1 MDMTPHFPIYMDY
14 GATTPCDPRVVDA
27 MIPWLREHFG
37 NPASRSHAWGWEAE
51 EAVETARGHVA
62 ELIGADPREI
72 VWTSGA
78 TESNNL
84 ALKGA
89 AHFYQGKGKHLITVK
104 TEHKAVL
111 DTTREL
117 ERQGFEVTY
126 LDVQEDGLL
135 DLDKLKAAIRPDTI
149 LISVMFVNNEIG
161 VIQDIPAIGKLCR
174 EKGVLFHVDA
184 AQATGKVEID
194 LNTLPVDLMS
204 LASHKTYGPKG
215 IGALYVRRKPRVRL
229 EAQMHGGGHERGMR
243 SGTLPTH
250 QCVGMGE
257 AFRIAKA
264 EMAQDLAKARALQ
277 KRLLD
282 GLKDV
287 EQVFVNGHLEK
298 RVPHNLNM
306 SFNFVEGESLIMGI
320 KGLAVSSGS
329 ACTSASLE
337 PSYVLR
343 ALGRSD
349 ELAHSSLRMT
359 IGRFTTEEEIDYAI
373 STIKLN
379 VAKLRE
385 LSPLW
390 EMFQDG
396 VQRRSCAQDHAGGI
410 RLSPAQRA
418 GQPSAEV
425 RGIRDQDAPGG
436 LRLGHA
442 GRLGE
447 AACGRRG
454 GAGGASDRPGGPRG

>member
-1 MDMTPHFPIYMDY
+1 MDMTPHFPIYLDY

-51 EAVETARGHVA
+51 AAVEKARDEVA
-62 ELIGADPREI
+62 ALIGADPREI

-84 ALKGA
+84 AIKGA
-89 AHFYQGKGKHLITVK
+89 AHFYKSRGKHLITVK

-111 DTTREL
+111 DTMREL

-135 DLDKLKAAIRPDTI
+135 DFEVFKSAIRADTI
-149 LISVMFVNNEIG
+149 LVSVMFVNNEIG
-161 VIQDIPAIGKLCR
+161 VIQDVTAIGALCR
-174 EKGVLFHVDA
+174 EKNIIFHVDA

-194 LNTLPVDLMS
+194 MKTLPIDLLSM
-204 LASHKTYGPKG
+204 ASHKTYGPKG

-250 QCVGMGE
+250 QIVGMGE
-257 AFRIAKA
+257 AFRLAKLEMGQDNAKA
-264 EMAQDLAKARALQ
+264 HALHQ
-277 KRLLD
+277 RLLD

-287 EQVFVNGHLEK
+287 EQVFLNGHATQ

-373 STIKLN
+373 STIRQN
-379 VAKLRE
+379 VAKLRD

-390 EMFQDG
+390 EMYQDG
-396 VQRRSCAQDHAGGI
+396 IDISTIQWTAH
-410 RLSPAQRA
+410 
-418 GQPSAEV
+418 
-425 RGIRDQDAPGG
+425 
-436 LRLGHA
+436 
-442 GRLGE
+442 
-447 AACGRRG
+447 
-454 GAGGASDRPGGPRG
+454 

>member
-1 MDMTPHFPIYMDY
+1 MSQTPHFPIYMDY
-14 GATTPCDPRVVDA
+14 GATTPVDPRVVDA
-27 MIPWLREHFG
+27 MVPWLYEHFG
-37 NPASRSHAWGWEAE
+37 NAASRSHAWGWEAE
-51 EAVETARGHVA
+51 KAIEKAREQVA
-62 ELIGADPREI
+62 DLIGADPREI

-78 TESNNL
+78 TESTNL

-89 AHFYQGKGKHLITVK
+89 ANFYKGKGKHLITLK
-104 TEHKAVL
+104 TEHKATL
-111 DTTREL
+111 DTMREL
-117 ERQGFEVTY
+117 ERQGFEVSY

-135 DLDKLKAAIRPDTI
+135 DLDKFKAAIRPDTI
-149 LISVMFVNNEIG
+149 LASVLFVNNEIG
-161 VIQDIPAIGKLCR
+161 VIQDIAAIGAICR
-174 EKGVLFHVDA
+174 EKGVLLHVDG
-184 AQATGKVEID
+184 AQATGRVDID
-194 LNTLPVDLMS
+194 LKTLPVDLMS
-204 LASHKTYGPKG
+204 LTAHKTYGPKG
-215 IGALYVRRKPRVRL
+215 VGALYVRRKPRVRL

-250 QCVGMGE
+250 QIVGMGE
-257 AFRIAKA
+257 AFAIAKA
-264 EMAQDLAKARALQ
+264 QMAQDNAHAARLQ

-287 EQVFVNGHLEK
+287 EQVFINGSLER
-298 RVPHNLNM
+298 RVPQNLNM

-373 STIKLN
+373 DTIREN

-390 EMFQDG
+390 EMHQDG
-396 VQRRSCAQDHAGGI
+396 ID
-410 RLSPAQRA
+410 LSTIQW
-418 GQPSAEV
+418 
-425 RGIRDQDAPGG
+425 
-436 LRLGHA
+436 
-442 GRLGE
+442 
-447 AACGRRG
+447 AAH
-454 GAGGASDRPGGPRG
+454 

>member
-1 MDMTPHFPIYMDY
+1 MMTPHFPIYMDY

-51 EAVETARGHVA
+51 EAVEKSRAQVA
-62 ELIGADPREI
+62 SLINADPREI

-78 TESNNL
+78 TESINL
-84 ALKGA
+84 AIKGA
-89 AHFYQGKGKHLITVK
+89 AHFYSSRGKHIITVK

-126 LDVQEDGLL
+126 LDVQENGLL
-135 DLDKLKAAIRPDTI
+135 DLDKLKAALRKDTI
-149 LISVMFVNNEIG
+149 LVSVMFVNNEIG
-161 VIQDIPAIGKLCR
+161 VIQDIPAIGAVCR
-174 EKGVLFHVDA
+174 ERGIIFHVDG
-184 AQATGKVEID
+184 AQATGKVVIDMATLPID
-194 LNTLPVDLMS
+194 LLS

-215 IGALYVRRKPRVRL
+215 IGALYVRRKPRVRI

-250 QCVGMGE
+250 QCVGMGL
-257 AFRIAKA
+257 AFEIAKA
-264 EMAQDLAKARALQ
+264 EMGAESERIRMLQ

-282 GLKDV
+282 GISSI
-287 EQVFVNGHLEK
+287 EQVFINGDLER
-298 RVPHNLNM
+298 RVPHNINA
-306 SFNFVEGESLIMGI
+306 SFNFVEGESLIMGV
-320 KGLAVSSGS
+320 KGIAVSSGS

-359 IGRFTTEEEIDYAI
+359 IGRFTTEAEIDYAVN
-373 STIKLN
+373 TLQDR
-379 VAKLRE
+379 VGRLRE

-390 EMFQDG
+390 EMFKDG
-396 VQRRSCAQDHAGGI
+396 IDISSIQW
-410 RLSPAQRA
+410 
-418 GQPSAEV
+418 
-425 RGIRDQDAPGG
+425 
-436 LRLGHA
+436 
-442 GRLGE
+442 
-447 AACGRRG
+447 AAH
-454 GAGGASDRPGGPRG
+454 

>member
-1 MDMTPHFPIYMDY
+1 MDMTPHFPIYLDY
-14 GATTPCDPRVVDA
+14 GATTPVDPRVVDA

-51 EAVETARGHVA
+51 EAVEKARTQVA

-84 ALKGA
+84 AIKGA
-89 AHFYQGKGKHLITVK
+89 AHFYKGKGKHLITVK

-111 DTTREL
+111 DVMREL

-126 LDVQEDGLL
+126 LNVQEDGLL
-135 DLDKLKAAIRPDTI
+135 DLDALKAAIRPDTI

-161 VIQDIPAIGKLCR
+161 VIQDIPAIGALCR
-174 EKGVLFHVDA
+174 EKGIVFHVDA
-184 AQATGKVEID
+184 AQATGKLPID
-194 LNTLPVDLMS
+194 LATLPVDLMS

-215 IGALYVRRKPRVRL
+215 IGALYVRRKPRIRL

-250 QCVGMGE
+250 QIVGMGE
-257 AFRIAKA
+257 AFRIARE
-264 EMAQDLAKARALQ
+264 EMTQDLAKAHSLQ

-282 GLKDV
+282 GLTDL
-287 EQVFVNGHLEK
+287 EQVFINGDLAQ
-298 RVPHNLNM
+298 RVPHNLNI
-306 SFNFVEGESLIMGI
+306 SFNYVEGESLIMGI

-359 IGRFTTEEEIDYAI
+359 IGRFTTAEEIDYAI
-373 STIKLN
+373 ATIREN
-379 VAKLRE
+379 VARLRD

-390 EMFQDG
+390 DMYKDG
-396 VQRRSCAQDHAGGI
+396 VD
-410 RLSPAQRA
+410 LSTIQW
-418 GQPSAEV
+418 
-425 RGIRDQDAPGG
+425 
-436 LRLGHA
+436 
-442 GRLGE
+442 
-447 AACGRRG
+447 AAH
-454 GAGGASDRPGGPRG
+454 

>member
-1 MDMTPHFPIYMDY
+1 MTPHFPIYLDY
-14 GATTPCDPRVVDA
+14 GSTTPCDPRVVEA

-51 EAVETARGHVA
+51 AAVEKAREQVA
-62 ELIGADPREI
+62 GLINADPREI

-78 TESNNL
+78 TESINL
-84 ALKGA
+84 AIKGA
-89 AHFYQGKGKHLITVK
+89 ANFYASRGKHLITLR

-111 DTTREL
+111 DTMREL

-126 LDVQEDGLL
+126 LDVEENGLL
-135 DLDKLKAAIRPDTI
+135 DLEKFKAALRPDTTLASI
-149 LISVMFVNNEIG
+149 LFVNNEIG
-161 VIQDIPAIGKLCR
+161 VIQDIVAIGNLCR
-174 EKGVLFHVDA
+174 ERGVFLHVDA
-184 AQATGKVEID
+184 AQATGKVAID
-194 LNTLPVDLMS
+194 LQTLPVDLMS

-215 IGALYVRRKPRVRL
+215 IGALYVRRKPRIRL

-243 SGTLPTH
+243 SGSLPTH
-250 QCVGMGE
+250 QCVGMGL
-257 AFRIAKA
+257 AFEIAKN
-264 EMAQDLAKARALQ
+264 EMGTEIERIRMLQ

-282 GLKDV
+282 GIANI
-287 EQVFVNGHLEK
+287 EQVFINGDSEH
-298 RVPHNLNM
+298 RVPHNVNA
-306 SFNFVEGESLIMGI
+306 SFNFVEGESLIMGV

-359 IGRFTTEEEIDYAI
+359 IGRFTTVEEIDYAVA
-373 STIKLN
+373 TLQDR

-390 EMFQDG
+390 EMFKDG
-396 VQRRSCAQDHAGGI
+396 IDISTIQW
-410 RLSPAQRA
+410 
-418 GQPSAEV
+418 
-425 RGIRDQDAPGG
+425 
-436 LRLGHA
+436 
-442 GRLGE
+442 
-447 AACGRRG
+447 AAH
-454 GAGGASDRPGGPRG
+454 

>member
-1 MDMTPHFPIYMDY
+1 MDTTPHFPIYMDY

-27 MIPWLREHFG
+27 MIPWLREHHG

-51 EAVETARGHVA
+51 AAVEKSRVDVA

-111 DTTREL
+111 DTCREL

-126 LDVQEDGLL
+126 LDVEANGLL
-135 DLDKLKAAIRPDTI
+135 DMDKLKAAVRPDTI

-161 VIQDIPAIGKLCR
+161 VIQDIPGIGAMCR
-174 EKGVLFHVDA
+174 DKGIIFHVDA
-184 AQATGKVEID
+184 AQATGKVAID
-194 LNTLPVDLMS
+194 LATLPVDLMS

-257 AFRIAKA
+257 AFRIARL
-264 EMAQDLAKARALQ
+264 EMAQDNAKARALQ
-277 KRLLD
+277 QRLLD
-282 GLKDV
+282 GFKDM
-287 EQVFVNGHLEK
+287 EEVFVNGHLTQ
-298 RVPHNLNM
+298 RVPHNLNI
-306 SFNFVEGESLIMGI
+306 SFNYVEGESLIMGI

-373 STIKLN
+373 ATILEN
-379 VAKLRE
+379 VNKLRE

-390 EMFQDG
+390 EMFKDG
-396 VQRRSCAQDHAGGI
+396 VD
-410 RLSPAQRA
+410 LSTIQW
-418 GQPSAEV
+418 
-425 RGIRDQDAPGG
+425 
-436 LRLGHA
+436 
-442 GRLGE
+442 
-447 AACGRRG
+447 AAH
-454 GAGGASDRPGGPRG
+454 